1 MGFLKKITR
10 PISRA
15 LDKIIPNEV
24 KPALPFLAAAAPFMA
39 PGLMGLGGNTMLS
52 RALMSGGLNIGAQL
66 AQEGSEGEFSGLSA
80 LMAAGT
86 GALSTPRGTDFSMSA
101 PGEGPMTTPSAG
113 DFFKNKALGMDPG
126 LTKSGLGALE
136 TSSNYLTGVGE
147 TLRTNPFSME
157 GLKAGLVPIGQGTTD
172 LAVAEN
178 RRAMRDYERELADY
192 EASIGD
198 SSDMGNRALAIRQSM
213 EAYGFPEDE
222 ILAAIEAAGYANG
235 GRVGLANGGDLK
247 EAALNNILYRFGGK
261 YDRPTSSGDSLEDK
275 ITEKQLGDVLKYDFQ
290 GPAGVMGLEESL
302 DMITPESVSRSAMKM
317 QRDGDPDFG
326 GIPAAVEGVEEKPK
340 EFLVDKLKVTVQPG
354 QSEQMAIMNAMMN
367 DIDEVMPE
375 DRKME
380 FYKLYLPQLKASGEI
395 SEKEYEGLMG
405 ELFGEG
411 KAEGGRIGFKDGTD
425 ENLVGIETLKLG
437 DYDLEGFQKKGRGN
451 TLMFGSDD
459 LKILSQAL
467 DYGELSD
474 LSDRQ
479 KEKIKES
486 IIRAKAGIINPTE
499 LNNEIGMLRLE
510 PDAAAFLKAITPDK
524 TMEKVFFDKEG
535 DARIG
540 VQKARKLMEDVAFG
554 GQKNPSLS
562 SDMYN
567 KLGDEYIQDQ
577 KKATQR
583 EINFNKEYG
592 DANFLNFKDG
602 GLMNLGGREM
612 DMRTGGFIPIG
623 KKERADDV
631 PARLS
636 KNEFVMTADAVRAAG
651 GGSVNE
657 GARRMYNLMN
667 NLEARV

>member
-39 PGLMGLGGNTMLS
+39 PGLMGTSMLQ
-52 RALMSGGLNIGAQL
+52 RALMSGGLNLGAQL
-66 AQEGSEGEFSGLSA
+66 AQEGSEGDFSGLST
-80 LMAAGT
+80 LMAAAT
-86 GALSTPRGTDFSMSA
+86 GALSTPGSAGGRTLPDGSGGSYSQVMGGDKLASTGTQ
-101 PGEGPMTTPSAG
+101 SAG
-113 DFFKNKALGMDPG
+113 DFFRDKALGMDPG
-126 LTKSGLGALE
+126 FAKSGLGALE
-136 TSSNYLTGVGE
+136 TSSNYLSGVSD
-147 TLRTNPFSME
+147 TLQNELFSKE
-157 GLKAGLVPIGQGTTD
+157 GLKAALIPAGQGMTD

-235 GRVGLANGGDLK
+235 GRVGF
-247 EAALNNILYRFGGK
+247 E
-261 YDRPTSSGDSLEDK
+261 
-275 ITEKQLGDVLKYDFQ
+275 
-290 GPAGVMGLEESL
+290 
-302 DMITPESVSRSAMKM
+302 
-317 QRDGDPDFG
+317 FG
-326 GIPAAVEGVEEKPK
+326 GIPAAVESVEEKPK

-380 FYKLYLPQLKASGEI
+380 FYKLYLPQLRASGEI
-395 SEKEYEGLMG
+395 SENEYQGLMG

-411 KAEGGRIGFKDGTD
+411 KAEGGIMD
-425 ENLVGIETLKLG
+425 
-437 DYDLEGFQKKGRGN
+437 
-451 TLMFGSDD
+451 
-459 LKILSQAL
+459 
-467 DYGELSD
+467 
-474 LSDRQ
+474 
-479 KEKIKES
+479 
-486 IIRAKAGIINPTE
+486 
-499 LNNEIGMLRLE
+499 
-510 PDAAAFLKAITPDK
+510 
-524 TMEKVFFDKEG
+524 
-535 DARIG
+535 
-540 VQKARKLMEDVAFG
+540 
-554 GQKNPSLS
+554 
-562 SDMYN
+562 
-567 KLGDEYIQDQ
+567 
-577 KKATQR
+577 
-583 EINFNKEYG
+583 
-592 DANFLNFKDG
+592 
-602 GLMNLGGREM
+602 LGGREM

-667 NLEARV
+667 NLEAKV

>member
-52 RALMSGGLNIGAQL
+52 RALMSGGLNLGAQL
-66 AQEGSEGEFSGLSA
+66 AQEGSEGDFSGLST
-80 LMAAGT
+80 LMAAAT
-86 GALSTPRGTDFSMSA
+86 GALSTPGSAGGRTLPDGSGGSYSQVMGGDKLASTGTQ
-101 PGEGPMTTPSAG
+101 SAG
-113 DFFKNKALGMDPG
+113 DFFRDKAAGMDPG
-126 LTKSGLGALE
+126 FAKSGLGALE
-136 TSSNYLTGVGE
+136 TSSNYLSGVSD
-147 TLRTNPFSME
+147 TLQNELFSKE
-157 GLKAGLVPIGQGTTD
+157 GLKAALIPAGQGMTD

-235 GRVGLANGGDLK
+235 GRVGF
-247 EAALNNILYRFGGK
+247 E
-261 YDRPTSSGDSLEDK
+261 
-275 ITEKQLGDVLKYDFQ
+275 
-290 GPAGVMGLEESL
+290 
-302 DMITPESVSRSAMKM
+302 
-317 QRDGDPDFG
+317 FG
-326 GIPAAVEGVEEKPK
+326 GIPAAVESVEEKPK

-380 FYKLYLPQLKASGEI
+380 FYKLYLPQLRASGEI
-395 SEKEYEGLMG
+395 SENEYQGLMG

-411 KAEGGRIGFKDGTD
+411 KAEGGIMD
-425 ENLVGIETLKLG
+425 
-437 DYDLEGFQKKGRGN
+437 
-451 TLMFGSDD
+451 
-459 LKILSQAL
+459 
-467 DYGELSD
+467 
-474 LSDRQ
+474 
-479 KEKIKES
+479 
-486 IIRAKAGIINPTE
+486 
-499 LNNEIGMLRLE
+499 
-510 PDAAAFLKAITPDK
+510 
-524 TMEKVFFDKEG
+524 
-535 DARIG
+535 
-540 VQKARKLMEDVAFG
+540 
-554 GQKNPSLS
+554 
-562 SDMYN
+562 
-567 KLGDEYIQDQ
+567 
-577 KKATQR
+577 
-583 EINFNKEYG
+583 
-592 DANFLNFKDG
+592 
-602 GLMNLGGREM
+602 LGGREM

-667 NLEARV
+667 NLEAKV

>member
-86 GALSTPRGTDFSMSA
+86 GALSA
-101 PGEGPMTTPSAG
+101 PGTEGRFMGPESKGYMTPGGEGGAAN
-113 DFFKNKALGMDPG
+113 FFRDKAAGMDPG
-126 LTKSGLGALE
+126 FAKSGLGALE
-136 TSSNYLTGVGE
+136 TSSNYLSGVSD
-147 TLRTNPFSME
+147 TLQNNLFSKE
-157 GLKAGLVPIGQGTTD
+157 GLKAALIPAGQGMTD

-192 EASIGD
+192 EAGID
-198 SSDMGNRALAIRQSM
+198 SENSNRAFAIRQSM
-213 EAYGFPEDE
+213 EAYGFTEQE
-222 ILAAIEAAGYANG
+222 ILDAIEAAGYRAG

-302 DMITPESVSRSAMKM
+302 DMITPESISRSAMKI

-326 GIPAAVEGVEEKPK
+326 GIPAAVESVEEKPK

-380 FYKLYLPQLKASGEI
+380 FYKLYLPQLRASGEI
-395 SEKEYEGLMG
+395 SENEYQGLMG

-411 KAEGGRIGFKDGTD
+411 KAEGGIMD
-425 ENLVGIETLKLG
+425 
-437 DYDLEGFQKKGRGN
+437 
-451 TLMFGSDD
+451 
-459 LKILSQAL
+459 
-467 DYGELSD
+467 
-474 LSDRQ
+474 
-479 KEKIKES
+479 
-486 IIRAKAGIINPTE
+486 
-499 LNNEIGMLRLE
+499 
-510 PDAAAFLKAITPDK
+510 
-524 TMEKVFFDKEG
+524 
-535 DARIG
+535 
-540 VQKARKLMEDVAFG
+540 
-554 GQKNPSLS
+554 
-562 SDMYN
+562 
-567 KLGDEYIQDQ
+567 
-577 KKATQR
+577 
-583 EINFNKEYG
+583 
-592 DANFLNFKDG
+592 
-602 GLMNLGGREM
+602 LGGREM

-667 NLEARV
+667 NLEAKV

>member
-1 MGFLKKITR
+1 
-10 PISRA
+10 
-15 LDKIIPNEV
+15 
-24 KPALPFLAAAAPFMA
+24 
-39 PGLMGLGGNTMLS
+39 MGLGGNTMLS
-52 RALMSGGLNIGAQL
+52 RALMSGGLNLGSQL
-66 AQEGSEGEFSGLSA
+66 AQEGSDGDFSA
-80 LMAAGT
+80 LSLAMASGI
-86 GALSTPRGTDFSMSA
+86 GALSAPNAASTIRGVDPNFVGPRPAAEGILGQGKEYLARGAEFLGPQTGGVTDILGKGGTQ
-101 PGEGPMTTPSAG
+101 AG
-113 DFFKNKALGMDPG
+113 LNM
-126 LTKSGLGALE
+126 
-136 TSSNYLTGVGE
+136 E
-147 TLRTNPFSME
+147 TLKAASIPFT
-157 GLKAGLVPIGQGTTD
+157 QGTTD

-192 EASIGD
+192 EAGVNED
-198 SSDMGNRALAIRQSM
+198 TGNRALAIRQSM

-302 DMITPESVSRSAMKM
+302 DMITPESVSRSAMKI

-411 KAEGGRIGFKDGTD
+411 KAEGGRIGFDNGGFEPFKYTSKIPR
-425 ENLVGIETLKLG
+425 VLKE
-437 DYDLEGFQKKGRGN
+437 DP
-451 TLMFGSDD
+451 FGSDP
-459 LKILSQAL
+459 LGSILNMSYTVRAPL
-467 DYGELSD
+467 ID
-474 LSDRQ
+474 
-479 KEKIKES
+479 
-486 IIRAKAGIINPTE
+486 IIRTVAKTATE
-499 LNNEIGMLRLE
+499 ATKL
-510 PDAAAFLKAITPDK
+510 AAAAVKLGYDVTEPVREVVGDVAGGIYDIAKK
-524 TMEKVFFDKEG
+524 SVQESG
-535 DARIG
+535 DASRFIQPTYYLERFGPEKNLTDDETRLKRLKRSIGRDDRDLIKTIENRIFAYDDAG
-540 VQKARKLMEDVAFG
+540 MNQNEEDKKVSNKIQTKIDERNFG
-554 GQKNPSLS
+554 F
-562 SDMYN
+562 
-567 KLGDEYIQDQ
+567 
-577 KKATQR
+577 A
-583 EINFNKEYG
+583 
-592 DANFLNFKDG
+592 DG

>member
-24 KPALPFLAAAAPFMA
+24 KPALPFLAAVAPFMA

-86 GALSTPRGTDFSMSA
+86 GALSA
-101 PGEGPMTTPSAG
+101 PGTPGTGVGPAGQYGTTGGTPSAG
-113 DFFKNKALGMDPG
+113 EFFRDKAMGMDPG
-126 LTKSGLGALE
+126 FAKSGLGALE
-136 TSSNYLTGVGE
+136 TSSNYLSGVSD
-147 TLRTNPFSME
+147 TLQNNLFSME
-157 GLKAGLVPIGQGTTD
+157 GLKAALIPAGQGMTD

-178 RRAMRDYERELADY
+178 RRAMRDYEREQAEY
-192 EASIGD
+192 EAGMNKENS
-198 SSDMGNRALAIRQSM
+198 NRAFAIRQSM
-213 EAYGFPEDE
+213 EAYGFTEQE
-222 ILAAIEAAGYANG
+222 ILDAIEAAGYRAG

-326 GIPAAVEGVEEKPK
+326 GIPAAVESVEEKPK

-354 QSEQMAIMNAMMN
+354 QSEQMAIMNAMIN

-380 FYKLYLPQLKASGEI
+380 FYKLYLPQLRASGEI
-395 SEKEYEGLMG
+395 SENEYEGLMG

-411 KAEGGRIGFKDGTD
+411 KAE
-425 ENLVGIETLKLG
+425 
-437 DYDLEGFQKKGRGN
+437 
-451 TLMFGSDD
+451 
-459 LKILSQAL
+459 
-467 DYGELSD
+467 
-474 LSDRQ
+474 
-479 KEKIKES
+479 
-486 IIRAKAGIINPTE
+486 
-499 LNNEIGMLRLE
+499 
-510 PDAAAFLKAITPDK
+510 
-524 TMEKVFFDKEG
+524 
-535 DARIG
+535 
-540 VQKARKLMEDVAFG
+540 
-554 GQKNPSLS
+554 
-562 SDMYN
+562 
-567 KLGDEYIQDQ
+567 
-577 KKATQR
+577 
-583 EINFNKEYG
+583 
-592 DANFLNFKDG
+592 G

-667 NLEARV
+667 NLEAKV

>member
-52 RALMSGGLNIGAQL
+52 RALMSGGLNLGAQL
-66 AQEGSEGEFSGLSA
+66 AQEGSEGDFSGLST
-80 LMAAGT
+80 LMAAAT
-86 GALSTPRGTDFSMSA
+86 GALSTPGSAGGRTLPDGSGGSYSQVMGGDKLASTGTQ
-101 PGEGPMTTPSAG
+101 SAG
-113 DFFKNKALGMDPG
+113 DFFRDKAAGMDPG
-126 LTKSGLGALE
+126 FAKSGLGALE
-136 TSSNYLTGVGE
+136 TSSNYLSGVSD
-147 TLRTNPFSME
+147 TLQNELFSKE
-157 GLKAGLVPIGQGTTD
+157 GLKAALIPAGQGMTD

-235 GRVGLANGGDLK
+235 GRVGF
-247 EAALNNILYRFGGK
+247 E
-261 YDRPTSSGDSLEDK
+261 
-275 ITEKQLGDVLKYDFQ
+275 
-290 GPAGVMGLEESL
+290 
-302 DMITPESVSRSAMKM
+302 
-317 QRDGDPDFG
+317 FG
-326 GIPAAVEGVEEKPK
+326 GIPAAVESVEEKPK

-380 FYKLYLPQLKASGEI
+380 FYKLYLPQLRASGEI
-395 SEKEYEGLMG
+395 SENEYQGLMG

-411 KAEGGRIGFKDGTD
+411 KAEGGIMD
-425 ENLVGIETLKLG
+425 
-437 DYDLEGFQKKGRGN
+437 
-451 TLMFGSDD
+451 
-459 LKILSQAL
+459 
-467 DYGELSD
+467 
-474 LSDRQ
+474 
-479 KEKIKES
+479 
-486 IIRAKAGIINPTE
+486 
-499 LNNEIGMLRLE
+499 
-510 PDAAAFLKAITPDK
+510 
-524 TMEKVFFDKEG
+524 
-535 DARIG
+535 
-540 VQKARKLMEDVAFG
+540 
-554 GQKNPSLS
+554 
-562 SDMYN
+562 
-567 KLGDEYIQDQ
+567 
-577 KKATQR
+577 
-583 EINFNKEYG
+583 
-592 DANFLNFKDG
+592 
-602 GLMNLGGREM
+602 LGGREM

>member
-39 PGLMGLGGNTMLS
+39 PGLMGTSMLQ
-52 RALMSGGLNIGAQL
+52 RALMSGGLNLGAQL
-66 AQEGSEGEFSGLSA
+66 AQEGSEGDFSGLST
-80 LMAAGT
+80 LMAAAT
-86 GALSTPRGTDFSMSA
+86 GALSTPGSAGGRTLPDGSGGSYSQVMGGDRLASTGTQ
-101 PGEGPMTTPSAG
+101 SAG

-126 LTKSGLGALE
+126 FAKSGLGALE
-136 TSSNYLTGVGE
+136 TSSNYLSGVSD
-147 TLRTNPFSME
+147 TLQNELFSKE
-157 GLKAGLVPIGQGTTD
+157 GLKAALIPAGQGMTD

-235 GRVGLANGGDLK
+235 GRVGF
-247 EAALNNILYRFGGK
+247 E
-261 YDRPTSSGDSLEDK
+261 
-275 ITEKQLGDVLKYDFQ
+275 
-290 GPAGVMGLEESL
+290 
-302 DMITPESVSRSAMKM
+302 
-317 QRDGDPDFG
+317 FG
-326 GIPAAVEGVEEKPK
+326 GIPAAVESVEEKPK

-380 FYKLYLPQLKASGEI
+380 FYKLYLPQLRASGEI
-395 SEKEYEGLMG
+395 SENEYQGLMG

-411 KAEGGRIGFKDGTD
+411 KAEGGIMD
-425 ENLVGIETLKLG
+425 
-437 DYDLEGFQKKGRGN
+437 
-451 TLMFGSDD
+451 
-459 LKILSQAL
+459 
-467 DYGELSD
+467 
-474 LSDRQ
+474 
-479 KEKIKES
+479 
-486 IIRAKAGIINPTE
+486 
-499 LNNEIGMLRLE
+499 
-510 PDAAAFLKAITPDK
+510 
-524 TMEKVFFDKEG
+524 
-535 DARIG
+535 
-540 VQKARKLMEDVAFG
+540 
-554 GQKNPSLS
+554 
-562 SDMYN
+562 
-567 KLGDEYIQDQ
+567 
-577 KKATQR
+577 
-583 EINFNKEYG
+583 
-592 DANFLNFKDG
+592 
-602 GLMNLGGREM
+602 LGGREM